1 MFFSYRLFHKL
12 IGKRF
17 VAFIFKTTAL
27 WELKKQKTK
36 TKTKTA
42 FKLNLISDKKNKEMD
57 RKGMLRAVR
66 EKEVKDG
73 QLPFKLRSDACT
85 VV

>member
-1 MFFSYRLFHKL
+1 M
-12 IGKRF
+12 
-17 VAFIFKTTAL
+17 
-27 WELKKQKTK
+27 
-36 TKTKTA
+36 
-42 FKLNLISDKKNKEMD
+42 LNLISDNKTKEMD

-85 VV
+85 VT